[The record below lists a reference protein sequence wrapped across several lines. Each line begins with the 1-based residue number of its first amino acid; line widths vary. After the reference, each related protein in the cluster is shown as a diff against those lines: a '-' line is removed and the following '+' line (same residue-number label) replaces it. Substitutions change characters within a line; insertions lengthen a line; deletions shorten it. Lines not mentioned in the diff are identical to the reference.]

1 MKEFQ
6 IAAFIGNIFIFIFL
20 MMIGIVGFYRIVI
33 KNYRIKTRSRKKRY
47 AIKISVTTLM
57 LILIISSSI
66 ILIPMTKDIPVLISG
81 NFAVEKGYID
91 EIKKDSKGYFETVY
105 INGVGVTFSLESNM
119 NTYTEYSIEYLPN
132 SQEGITAK
140 EVNSKNKEV
149 KSPIMDF
156 LIGIMEFILCM
167 AVMFLIFFKYN
178 EIFKILGVIGA
189 VFYALNIYSYI
200 KIGKSTGAWLNINDN
215 YGLEKLILET
225 VILFALI
232 MFYFIEKIMFKRK
245 CKRRYVRKEEKS
257 DAITKVFAVIVIIV
271 FIVLIYINPI

>member
-6 IAAFIGNIFIFIFL
+6 IAMLIGRIFL
-20 MMIGIVGFYRIVI
+20 LLLLVAMCIFLAYCVIRKHNMIKI
-33 KNYRIKTRSRKKRY
+33 KNRVIRY
-47 AIKISVTTLM
+47 IVKLVF
-57 LILIISSSI
+57 ISSTVTFGMLCLI
-66 ILIPMTKDIPVLISG
+66 MLIPMIKDMPVLISG
-81 NFAVEKGYID
+81 NFAVEKGYPD
-91 EIKKDSKGYFETVY
+91 EIEKDSKGDIEFVH
-105 INGVGVTFSLESNM
+105 INGMRIEFSLKSNVHM
-119 NTYTEYSIEYLPN
+119 DKEYSIEYLPN
-132 SQEGITAK
+132 SQKGITAK
-140 EVNSKNKEV
+140 EVNSKNREV

-178 EIFKILGVIGA
+178 EIFKILGVVGA

-225 VILFALI
+225 GILFALI

-257 DAITKVFAVIVIIV
+257 DAITRVFAVIVIII
-271 FIVLIYINPI
+271 FMVLIYINPI